1 MTDAVEFKF
10 EMQMRLA
17 TAADLRK
24 HAHTHAR
31 DIRKH
36 AHTHARDIR
45 KHAHTH
51 ARSLARTHTR
61 THTRTGAGDR
71 VERRLQDLVLN
82 HGGLRENERGM

>member
-1 MTDAVEFKF
+1 MVMTDAVEFKF

-36 AHTHARDIR
+36 AHTHAR
-45 KHAHTH
+45 
-51 ARSLARTHTR
+51 SLARTHTR

-71 VERRLQDLVLN
+71 DERRLQDFVLN

>member
-1 MTDAVEFKF
+1 MVMTDAVEFKF

-17 TAADLRK
+17 TAA
-24 HAHTHAR
+24 
-31 DIRKH
+31 
-36 AHTHARDIR
+36 DIR

-71 VERRLQDLVLN
+71 DERRLQDFVLN